1 MDEGLAHEVTPID
14 AADGAHLQGKDVEYL
29 VKPDSCNMLESQEM
43 VIPGE
48 VNARESSFHVLGD
61 VLEGKNVLEH
71 GCTSPRT
78 IDDANDM
85 VEELTMRNYN
95 GSNLPMVGTSNN
107 RETMQ
112 MRQNHWQHFY
122 RLVGGSGSGGS
133 CGNRDTNQAMPSM
146 SQNVGYAS
154 FSEFSGHKPLSDG
167 RNEATEQLMSGDND
181 EVSGSRLTHGGIK
194 TKILSKSGFSEFFV
208 KTTLKGKGIICRG
221 PSHDASRVEPRH
233 QNNTKSTGGTM
244 VTPNPAVKAAGS
256 PVVAPNPPVQAAGS
270 PVVGSNTS
278 LILGNR
284 TGMTSS
290 NGIIGPRVSEFDHDG
305 VNLREW
311 LKAQCH
317 KAKKA
322 ERLYIFRQIVDL
334 VDYSHSQGVILYDL
348 RPSCFKLL
356 HANQVKYIGSGVQ
369 KGLLDTVLDKDS
381 PPSGKFLTRRRP
393 MEQGMISAVGLSAKK
408 QKFNENTNFT
418 RWPLFHSRAGI
429 KIETI
434 NNTQFSHN
442 ESSDHRPNREMS
454 NSGSPHASNSA
465 QQQSFPANEQLEEKW
480 YASPE
485 ELNGGVCTILSNIY
499 SLGVLLFELLCHFE
513 SERAHATAMLDLSN
527 RIFPPTFLS
536 ENLKEA
542 GFCLRLLH
550 PEPSLRPTTRDILQ
564 SEVINR
570 FQEVFAEE
578 FSSSINQDDAE
589 SELLLH
595 FLSLLKEQKQKHASK
610 LVEDIT
616 CLEADIEEVDRRRRS
631 RKPLTYSSINV
642 REHRH
647 HGEEPP
653 LSEKH
658 SSSYP
663 FSSANQM
670 RLMRNIN
677 QLESAYFTMRSRVQ
691 VRETDSMTR
700 PDKDL
705 LKNRE
710 NWHLAR
716 NDEEITNPTDSL
728 GAFYDGLCKYA
739 RYSKFEVRG
748 IMRSGEFNNSS
759 NVICSLSFDRDEDYF
774 AAAGVSK
781 KIKIFEF
788 NALFNDSVD
797 IHYPVIEMS
806 NKSKLSS
813 VCWNNYIKNYLASTD
828 YDGLVKLWDASTG
841 QAISHYI
848 EHEKRAWSVD
858 FSQVYPAKLAS
869 GSDDCSVKLW
879 SINEK
884 SCLGTI
890 RNIANVCC
898 VQFSAHS
905 THLLAFGSADYK
917 TYCYDLRNTRTPWC
931 VLGGHDKAVS
941 YVKFLDSETVVTAST
956 DNTLKLW
963 DLNKTNSGGLFT
975 NACSLTFRGH
985 TNEKNF
991 VGLSVS
997 DGYIACGSET
1007 NEVYAYYRSLPMPIT
1022 SHKFGSIDPISGKET
1037 DDDNGLFVSSVCW
1050 RGKSDMV
1057 IAANSS
1063 GCIKV
1068 LQMV

>member
-1 MDEGLAHEVTPID
+1 MDEEIAEEVARMD
-14 AADGAHLQGKDVEYL
+14 AAEGTHLQGKEVDRL
-29 VKPDSCNMLESQEM
+29 VKPDNCNMLVSQEM
-43 VIPGE
+43 VRPGE
-48 VNARESSFHVLGD
+48 VNALESSFHVLGD
-61 VLEGKNVLEH
+61 VLEEK
-71 GCTSPRT
+71 C
-78 IDDANDM
+78 
-85 VEELTMRNYN
+85 
-95 GSNLPMVGTSNN
+95 
-107 RETMQ
+107 
-112 MRQNHWQHFY
+112 RQG
-122 RLVGGSGSGGS
+122 RASGNIFIS
-133 CGNRDTNQAMPSM
+133 CPQS
-146 SQNVGYAS
+146 S
-154 FSEFSGHKPLSDG
+154 
-167 RNEATEQLMSGDND
+167 
-181 EVSGSRLTHGGIK
+181 GGIK

-221 PSHDASRVEPRH
+221 PSHDASKVELRH
-233 QNNTKSTGGTM
+233 QNNTKSTGQSM
-244 VTPNPAVKAAGS
+244 VAPIPPVKAAGS
-256 PVVAPNPPVQAAGS
+256 PVVA
-270 PVVGSNTS
+270 SNTS

-284 TGMTSS
+284 AVVTSS
-290 NGIIGPRVSEFDHDG
+290 HGNIVPRAGENDHDG
-305 VNLREW
+305 INFREW
-311 LKAQCH
+311 LKVQSH
-317 KAKKA
+317 KANKA

-334 VDYSHSQGVILYDL
+334 VDYSHSQGAILHDL

-356 HANQVKYIGSGVQ
+356 QVNQVKYIGSGAQ
-369 KGLLDTVLDKDS
+369 KGLLDSVLDKDS
-381 PPSGKFLTRRRP
+381 PTSENIMTRRRP
-393 MEQGMISAVGLSAKK
+393 MTQGVSSSIGLSAKK
-408 QKFNENTNFT
+408 QKTNANPSLT
-418 RWPLFHSRAGI
+418 RWPLFLSRSKL

-434 NNTQFSHN
+434 NAQLPRYESSEHFPNTQFS
-442 ESSDHRPNREMS
+442 
-454 NSGSPHASNSA
+454 NSGSTHSSISA
-465 QQQSFPANEQLEEKW
+465 KHQLISVNEELEEKW

-485 ELNGGVCTILSNIY
+485 ESNEGVCTVLSNIY

-513 SERAHATAMLDLSN
+513 SERAHAAAMLDLRN

-564 SEVINR
+564 SEVLSG
-570 FQEVFAEE
+570 FQEEFAEE
-578 FSSSINQDDAE
+578 LSSSIDQDDSE

-595 FLSLLKEQKQKHASK
+595 FLSLSKEQKQKHASK
-610 LVEDIT
+610 LMEDIA
-616 CLEADIEEVDRRRRS
+616 CLEADIEEVEKRRHFS
-631 RKPLTYSSINV
+631 GKPSSYSSVNARGCMHIGK
-642 REHRH
+642 ES
-647 HGEEPP
+647 PI
-653 LSEKH
+653 SEMH
-658 SSSYP
+658 SSLYS
-663 FSSANQM
+663 FSSDIEM
-670 RLMRNIN
+670 RLMRNID
-677 QLESAYFTMRSRVQ
+677 QLEAAYFSMRSRVHIH
-691 VRETDSMTR
+691 ETDSMRR

-705 LKNRE
+705 LKNCD
-710 NWHLAR
+710 NWHLAQ
-716 NDEEITNPTDSL
+716 NNEEIPNPADKL
-728 GAFYDGLCKYA
+728 GAFFDGLCKYA

-748 IMRSGEFNNSS
+748 IMRSGEFNNSA

-788 NALFNDSVD
+788 NSLFNDSVD
-797 IHYPVIEMS
+797 VHYPVIEMS
-806 NKSKLSS
+806 NKSKLSC

-848 EHEKRAWSVD
+848 EHEKRTWSVD
-858 FSQVYPAKLAS
+858 FSRVYPTKLAS

-884 SCLGTI
+884 NCLGTI

-905 THLLAFGSADYK
+905 SHLLAFGSADYK
-917 TYCYDLRNTRTPWC
+917 TYCYDLRNARAPWC

-963 DLNKTNSGGLFT
+963 DLNKTSSGGLSS
-975 NACSLTFRGH
+975 NACSLTFNGH

-991 VGLSVS
+991 VGLSVA

-1007 NEVYAYYRSLPMPIT
+1007 NEVYAYYRSMPMPIT

-1037 DDDNGLFVSSVCW
+1037 DEDNGQFVSSVCW
-1050 RGKSDMV
+1050 RGKSDMAV
-1057 IAANSS
+1057 AANSS

>member
-1 MDEGLAHEVTPID
+1 MDEGLADEVTPID
-14 AADGAHLQGKDVEYL
+14 AAEGAHVQGKEVEYL
-29 VKPDSCNMLESQEM
+29 VKPDSCNMLESREM

-48 VNARESSFHVLGD
+48 VNATDNSFQVLGD
-61 VLEGKNVLEH
+61 VLEGKNVSEP
-71 GCTSPRT
+71 GYTSPCI

-85 VEELTMRNYN
+85 VEELTVRNYN
-95 GSNLPMVGTSNN
+95 GSNLPLVGTSSN
-107 RETMQ
+107 RERRQ
-112 MRQNHWQHFY
+112 MRQKHWQQFY
-122 RLVGGSGSGGS
+122 QLVGGSGSGGS
-133 CGNRDTNQAMPSM
+133 CGNRENSQAMPSM
-146 SQNVGYAS
+146 SQDAGYAS
-154 FSEFSGHKPLSDG
+154 FSEFLGHKPLNDG
-167 RNEATEQLMSGDND
+167 QNEATEQLMSGDNN
-181 EVSGSRLTHGGIK
+181 EVSGSRPSHGGIK

-208 KTTLKGKGIICRG
+208 KTTLKGKGILCRG
-221 PSHDASRVEPRH
+221 PSHDAFRVEPRH
-233 QNNTKSTGGTM
+233 QNNIKSTGGTI
-244 VTPNPAVKAAGS
+244 VAPKPPLKTAGS
-256 PVVAPNPPVQAAGS
+256 PVVA
-270 PVVGSNTS
+270 SNTS
-278 LILGNR
+278 PILGNR
-284 TGMTSS
+284 TGMASS
-290 NGIIGPRVSEFDHDG
+290 YGIVGPMTAECDHDG
-305 VNLREW
+305 INLREW
-311 LKAQCH
+311 LKVHCH
-317 KAKKA
+317 KANKV
-322 ERLYIFRQIVDL
+322 ECMYIFRQIVDL
-334 VDYSHSQGVILYDL
+334 VDYSHSQGVILHDL
-348 RPSCFKLL
+348 RPSFFKLL
-356 HANQVKYIGSGVQ
+356 QANQVKYIGSGVQ
-369 KGLLDTVLDKDS
+369 KGLLATVLDKDY
-381 PPSGKFLTRRRP
+381 PPSENILIRRRP
-393 MEQGMISAVGLSAKK
+393 MEQGMISSVGRCAKK
-408 QKFNENTNFT
+408 QKFNENANLT
-418 RWPLFHSRAGI
+418 RWPLFHSRAGH

-434 NNTQFSHN
+434 NDSQFSQN
-442 ESSDHRPNREMS
+442 ESGGHCPNTEFS
-454 NSGSPHASNSA
+454 NSGSPYMSNSA
-465 QQQSFPANEQLEEKW
+465 LQQSISVNEQLEEKW

-485 ELNGGVCTILSNIY
+485 EVNEGVCTVLSNIY

-513 SERAHATAMLDLSN
+513 SERAHAEAMLDLRH

-564 SEVINR
+564 SEVISG
-570 FQEVFAEE
+570 FQEVLAEE
-578 FSSSINQDDAE
+578 ISSSINQDDTE

-610 LVEDIT
+610 LVDDIQ
-616 CLEADIEEVDRRRRS
+616 CLESDIEEVERRHHS
-631 RKPLTYSSINV
+631 RKPLTYSPTIV
-642 REHRH
+642 RECRH
-647 HGEEPP
+647 LGKEAPI
-653 LSEKH
+653 SEAH
-658 SSSYP
+658 SSLYP
-663 FSSANQM
+663 FSGVNEM

-677 QLESAYFTMRSRVQ
+677 ELESAYFSMRSRVQ
-691 VRETDSMTR
+691 FCETDSMTR

-705 LKNRE
+705 LKSRE
-710 NWHLAR
+710 HWHLGQ
-716 NDEEITNPTDSL
+716 NNEEVPHPTDNV
-728 GAFYDGLCKYA
+728 GAFFDGFCKYA
-739 RYSKFEVRG
+739 RYNKFEVCG
-748 IMRSGEFNNSS
+748 ILRTGEFNNSA

-781 KIKIFEF
+781 KIQIFEF
-788 NALFNDSVD
+788 NSLFNDSVD

-806 NKSKLSS
+806 NKSKLSC

-858 FSQVYPAKLAS
+858 FSQVYPTKLAS

-884 SCLGTI
+884 NCLGTI

-917 TYCYDLRNTRTPWC
+917 TYCYDLRNARAPWC

-963 DLNKTNSGGLFT
+963 DLNKTSNGGLSS

-985 TNEKNF
+985 ANEKNF
-991 VGLSVS
+991 VGLSVA
-997 DGYIACGSET
+997 DGYVACGSET

-1050 RGKSDMV
+1050 RGKSDNV
-1057 IAANSS
+1057 VAANSS